1 MTTVMEASR
10 VVAVHHDEAMQRFI
24 PVPLTDIF
32 DHRHLALPA
41 IKRVDGPDG
50 RFEQVGQSRTIHLA
64 DGGSMVETL
73 TLVSAPNEFG
83 YRISQVRG
91 PLKPLAK
98 EIRGLWTFEPVGAA
112 TRITW
117 RWEVDP
123 AWLGRPVMPVFTRMW
138 RGYAAKALERLS
150 EVL

>member
-1 MTTVMEASR
+1 MTTVMEVSR
-10 VVAVHHDEAMQRFI
+10 VLAVHPDEAMQRFI

-50 RFEQVGQSRTIHLA
+50 RFDQVGQSRTIHLA

-73 TLVSAPNEFG
+73 TVVSAPSEYG
-83 YRISQVRG
+83 YRISQVKG

-98 EIRGLWTFEPVGAA
+98 EIRGLWTFAPVGAA
-112 TRITW
+112 TRVTW

-123 AWLGRPVMPVFTRMW
+123 ALLGRPVMPAFRVMW
-138 RGYAAKALERLS
+138 KGYAARALQRLS
-150 EVL
+150 ELI

>member
-1 MTTVMEASR
+1 MTTVMEVSR
-10 VVAVHHDEAMQRFI
+10 VVAVPHDEAMQRFV

-73 TLVSAPNEFG
+73 TVVRAPDEFG

-98 EIRGLWTFEPVGAA
+98 EIRGLWTFAPVGAA

-123 AWLGRPVMPVFTRMW
+123 TLLGGPLMPVFTRMW
-138 RGYAAKALERLS
+138 RGYAAKALGRLS
-150 EVL
+150 EVI

>member
-10 VVAVHHDEAMQRFI
+10 VLAVHHDEAMERFI
-24 PVPLTDIF
+24 AVPLTDIF

-41 IKRVDGPDG
+41 IKRVDAPDG
-50 RFEQVGQSRTIHLA
+50 RFDQVGQSRTIHLA

-73 TLVSAPNEFG
+73 TVVSPPGEYG
-83 YRISQVRG
+83 YRISDVRG

-98 EIRGLWTFEPVGAA
+98 EIRGLWTFTPVGAA
-112 TRITW
+112 TRVTW

-123 AWLGRPVMPVFTRMW
+123 ALLGRPLMPVFTLMW
-138 RGYAAKALERLS
+138 RGYAAKALRRLAD
-150 EVL
+150 VI

>member
-1 MTTVMEASR
+1 MAASR
-10 VVAVHHDEAMQRFI
+10 VVAVHPDEALERFI
-24 PVPLTDIF
+24 PVPLTDVF
-32 DHRHLALPA
+32 DRRHLALPA

-73 TLVSAPNEFG
+73 TLVSPPNEFG

-98 EIRGLWTFEPVGAA
+98 EIRGLWTFEPVGGAA

-117 RWEVDP
+117 GWEVDP
-123 AWLGRPVMPVFTRMW
+123 APLGRPLMPVFALMW
-138 RGYAAKALERLS
+138 RGYAAKALARLS

>member
-1 MTTVMEASR
+1 MTTVLEASR
-10 VVAVHHDEAMQRFI
+10 VWAVPYDEAMQRFI

-32 DHRHLALPA
+32 DRRHLALPA

-50 RFEQVGQSRTIHLA
+50 RFDQVGQSRTIVLA

-73 TLVSAPNEFG
+73 TVVGPPAEYG

-98 EIRGLWTFEPVGAA
+98 EIRGLWTFTPVGAA

-123 AWLGRPVMPVFTRMW
+123 APLGRPVMPVFTLMW

-150 EVL
+150 ELI

>member
-10 VVAVHHDEAMQRFI
+10 VLAVHHDEAMERFI
-24 PVPLTDIF
+24 RVPLTDIF

-41 IKRVDGPDG
+41 IKRVDAPDG
-50 RFEQVGQSRTIHLA
+50 LFDQVGQSRTIHLA

-73 TLVSAPNEFG
+73 TVVSPPGEYG
-83 YRISQVRG
+83 YRISDVRG

-98 EIRGLWTFEPVGAA
+98 EIRGLWTFTPVGAA
-112 TRITW
+112 TRVTW

-123 AWLGRPVMPVFTRMW
+123 ALLGRPLMPVFTLMW
-138 RGYAAKALERLS
+138 RGYAAKALRRLAD
-150 EVL
+150 VI

>member
-1 MTTVMEASR
+1 MTRGMEASR
-10 VVAVHHDEAMQRFI
+10 VVAVQHDEAMQRFI
-24 PVPLTDIF
+24 PVPLTEIF
-32 DHRHLALPA
+32 DRRHLALPA
-41 IKRVDGPDG
+41 IKRVDGPEG

-73 TLVSAPNEFG
+73 TVVRAPDEFG

-91 PLKPLAK
+91 PLKPLAQ
-98 EIRGLWTFEPVGAA
+98 EIRGLWTFTPVGAE

-123 AWLGRPVMPVFTRMW
+123 ALLGRPVMPVFTLMW

-150 EVL
+150 EVI